1 MTEKN
6 NKTVTIILISI
17 FVVLIVFA
25 FIAIKI
31 FQKKQNI
38 ALENHFINVS
48 LITSVHPS
56 LPWKFSA
63 KEPNIIIQP
72 GKVKTIEYIVENPS
86 NRTTF
91 GVATFQYHPKELGNY
106 FTKLNCFCFDK
117 QTLKAGENS
126 KYSLV
131 ILIDPKVTKDSK
143 TKDIKEVIMQFTFF
157 DYNEFKNGQN

>member
-1 MTEKN
+1 MVKKN
-6 NKTVTIILISI
+6 NKTLTIVLVSI
-17 FVVLIVFA
+17 FVLLIA
-25 FIAIKI
+25 FSFVAIKI

-38 ALENHFINVS
+38 ALESHFINVR

-63 KEPNIIIQP
+63 KEPNIKIKP
-72 GKVKTIEYIVENPS
+72 GEVKTIEYIVENPS
-86 NRTTF
+86 NETTF
-91 GVATFQYHPKELGNY
+91 GIATFQYHPKELGNY

-117 QTLKAGENS
+117 QILKAGENN

-131 ILIDPKVTKDSK
+131 ILIDSEVTKDNK

-157 DYNEFKNGQN
+157 DYDEFK

>member
-1 MTEKN
+1 MTKKN
-6 NKTVTIILISI
+6 NKTVT
-17 FVVLIVFA
+17 VVLISTFLMLVVFS
-25 FIAIKI
+25 FIAVII

-38 ALENHFINVS
+38 TLESHFINVR

-56 LPWKFSA
+56 LPWEFSA
-63 KEPNIIIQP
+63 KEPNIKIRP
-72 GKVKTIEYIVENPS
+72 GEVETIEYIVENPS
-86 NRTTF
+86 NKTTF

-117 QTLKAGENS
+117 QTLKAGENN

-131 ILIDPKVTKDSK
+131 ILIDPEVTKDSK

-157 DYNEFKNGQN
+157 DYDEFKNS

>member
-6 NKTVTIILISI
+6 SKAVTIVLISI
-17 FVVLIVFA
+17 FVLLVVLF
-25 FIAIKI
+25 FITIKI

-38 ALENHFINVS
+38 TLENHFINVR

-63 KEPNIIIQP
+63 KEPNIKIKP
-72 GKVKTIEYIVENPS
+72 GEVKTIEYIVENPS
-86 NRTTF
+86 NETTF
-91 GVATFQYHPKELGNY
+91 GIATFQYHPKELGNY

-157 DYNEFKNGQN
+157 DYEEFKKG

>member
-6 NKTVTIILISI
+6 NKAVTIVLISI
-17 FVVLIVFA
+17 FVLLAVFF
-25 FIAIKI
+25 FITIKI

-38 ALENHFINVS
+38 TLENHFINVH

-63 KEPNIIIQP
+63 KEPNIKIKP
-72 GKVKTIEYIVENPS
+72 GEVKTIEYIVENPS
-86 NRTTF
+86 NKTTF

-143 TKDIKEVIMQFTFF
+143 TKDIKEVIMQFIFF
-157 DYNEFKNGQN
+157 DYNEFQKGQT

>member
-1 MTEKN
+1 MVKKN
-6 NKTVTIILISI
+6 NKTLTVVLVSI
-17 FVVLIVFA
+17 FALLVVLSFV
-25 FIAIKI
+25 AIKI

-56 LPWKFSA
+56 LPWKFST
-63 KEPNIIIQP
+63 KEPNIIIHP

-106 FTKLNCFCFDK
+106 FIKLNCFCFDK

-131 ILIDPKVTKDSK
+131 ILIDPEVTKDSK
-143 TKDIKEVIMQFTFF
+143 TKDIKEVIMQFIFF
-157 DYNEFKNGQN
+157 DYDEFKKGQT

>member
-6 NKTVTIILISI
+6 NKAVTIVLISI
-17 FVVLIVFA
+17 FVLLVVFF
-25 FIAIKI
+25 FITIKI

-38 ALENHFINVS
+38 TLESHFINVR

-63 KEPNIIIQP
+63 KEPNIKIKP
-72 GKVKTIEYIVENPS
+72 GEVKTIEYIVENPS
-86 NRTTF
+86 NKTTF

-131 ILIDPKVTKDSK
+131 ILIDPKMTKDSK
-143 TKDIKEVIMQFTFF
+143 TKDIKEVIMQFIFF
-157 DYNEFKNGQN
+157 DYDEFKKG

>member
-1 MTEKN
+1 MIEKN
-6 NKTVTIILISI
+6 NKTVTAILILI
-17 FVVLIVFA
+17 FVLLAVFS

-38 ALENHFINVS
+38 VLNNHFINVR

-56 LPWKFSA
+56 LPWKFST
-63 KEPNIIIQP
+63 KESDVKIKP
-72 GKVKTIEYIVENPS
+72 GEIKTIEYIVENPS
-86 NRTTF
+86 NKTTF

-131 ILIDPKVTKDSK
+131 ILIDPEVTKDSK

-157 DYNEFKNGQN
+157 DYDEFKKGQT

>member
-1 MTEKN
+1 
-6 NKTVTIILISI
+6 VT
-17 FVVLIVFA
+17 
-25 FIAIKI
+25 IKI

-38 ALENHFINVS
+38 ALENHFINMR

-63 KEPNIIIQP
+63 KEPNIKIKP
-72 GKVKTIEYIVENPS
+72 GEVKIIEYIVENPS
-86 NRTTF
+86 NKTTF

-117 QTLKAGENS
+117 QTLKAGENN

-131 ILIDPKVTKDSK
+131 ILIDPEVTKDSK
-143 TKDIKEVIMQFTFF
+143 TKDVKEVTIQFTFF
-157 DYNEFKNGQN
+157 DYEEYKKKES

>member
-6 NKTVTIILISI
+6 NKAVTIVLISI
-17 FVVLIVFA
+17 IVLLVVLF
-25 FIAIKI
+25 FITIKI

-38 ALENHFINVS
+38 TLESYFINVR

-63 KEPNIIIQP
+63 KEPNIKIKP
-72 GKVKTIEYIVENPS
+72 GEVKTIEYIVENPS
-86 NRTTF
+86 NKTTF

-131 ILIDPKVTKDSK
+131 ILIDPEVTKDSK
-143 TKDIKEVIMQFTFF
+143 TKDIKEVIMQFIFF
-157 DYNEFKNGQN
+157 DYDEFKKGQT

>member
-6 NKTVTIILISI
+6 NKKITIILISI
-17 FVVLIVFA
+17 FVLVVALSFV
-25 FIAIKI
+25 AIKI

-38 ALENHFINVS
+38 ALENHFIDVS

-63 KEPNIIIQP
+63 KEPNIIIKP
-72 GKVKTIEYIVENPS
+72 GEVKTIEYIVENPS

-106 FTKLNCFCFDK
+106 FTKLNCFCFDE

-126 KYSLV
+126 KYSV
-131 ILIDPKVTKDSK
+131 VFFIDPEVTKDSK
-143 TKDIKEVIMQFTFF
+143 TKSLEEGIMQFIFF
-157 DYNEFKNGQN
+157 ESENFKQKNS

>member
-1 MTEKN
+1 MAEKN
-6 NKTVTIILISI
+6 NKKIIIILISI
-17 FVVLIVFA
+17 FVLVVVISFV
-25 FIAIKI
+25 AIKI
-31 FQKKQNI
+31 FLKKQNL

-56 LPWKFSA
+56 LSWKFSA
-63 KEPNIIIQP
+63 KEPNIIIKP
-72 GKVKTIEYIVENPS
+72 GVIKTIEYIVENPS
-86 NRTTF
+86 DRTTF

-131 ILIDPKVTKDSK
+131 ILIDPEVTKDSK
-143 TKDIKEVIMQFTFF
+143 TKDIKEVIIQFTFF
-157 DYNEFKNGQN
+157 DYDEFKKGQT

>member
-6 NKTVTIILISI
+6 NKAVTIVLISI
-17 FVVLIVFA
+17 FVLLVVLF
-25 FIAIKI
+25 FITIKI

-38 ALENHFINVS
+38 TLENHFINLH

-63 KEPNIIIQP
+63 KEPNIKKKP
-72 GKVKTIEYIVENPS
+72 VEVKTIEYIVENPS

-106 FTKLNCFCFDK
+106 ITKLNCFCFDK
-117 QTLKAGENS
+117 QTLKARENN

-131 ILIDPKVTKDSK
+131 ILIDPEVTKDSK

-157 DYNEFKNGQN
+157 DYDEFKKGQT

>member
-6 NKTVTIILISI
+6 NKAVTIVLISI
-17 FVVLIVFA
+17 IVLLVVLF
-25 FIAIKI
+25 FITIKI

-38 ALENHFINVS
+38 TLESYFINVR

-63 KEPNIIIQP
+63 KEPNIKIKP
-72 GKVKTIEYIVENPS
+72 GEVKTIEYIVENPS
-86 NRTTF
+86 NKTTF

-117 QTLKAGENS
+117 QTLKAGENN

-131 ILIDPKVTKDSK
+131 ILIDPEVTKDSK
-143 TKDIKEVIMQFTFF
+143 TKDIKEVIMQFIFF
-157 DYNEFKNGQN
+157 DYDEFKKGQT

>member
-6 NKTVTIILISI
+6 NKAVTIVLISI
-17 FVVLIVFA
+17 FVLLVVLF
-25 FIAIKI
+25 FITIKI

-38 ALENHFINVS
+38 TLESYFINVR

-63 KEPNIIIQP
+63 KEPNIKIKP
-72 GKVKTIEYIVENPS
+72 GEVKTIEYIVENPS
-86 NRTTF
+86 NKTTF
-91 GVATFQYHPKELGNY
+91 GIATFQYHPKELENY
-106 FTKLNCFCFDK
+106 FTKLNCFCFYK
-117 QTLKAGENS
+117 QTLKAGENN

-131 ILIDPKVTKDSK
+131 ILIDPELTKDSK

-157 DYNEFKNGQN
+157 DYDEFKKNQT

>member
-1 MTEKN
+1 MIKKN

-17 FVVLIVFA
+17 FILLVVLF
-25 FIAIKI
+25 FITVKI
-31 FQKKQNI
+31 FQKKQKI
-38 ALENHFINVS
+38 SLENHFINVR
-48 LITSVHPS
+48 LITNVHPS

-72 GKVKTIEYIVENPS
+72 GEVITIEYIVENLS
-86 NRTTF
+86 NKTTF
-91 GVATFQYHPKELGNY
+91 GIATFQYHPKELGNY

-117 QTLKAGENS
+117 QTLKAGENN

-131 ILIDPKVTKDSK
+131 ILIDPEVTKDSK

-157 DYNEFKNGQN
+157 DYDEFKKG

>member
-6 NKTVTIILISI
+6 NKKITIILISI
-17 FVVLIVFA
+17 FVLVAALSFVT
-25 FIAIKI
+25 IKI

-56 LPWKFSA
+56 LPWKFST
-63 KEPNIIIQP
+63 KEPNIKIKP
-72 GKVKTIEYIVENPS
+72 GEVKTIEYIVENPS

-131 ILIDPKVTKDSK
+131 ILIDPEVTKDSK
-143 TKDIKEVIMQFTFF
+143 TKDIKEVIMQFIFF
-157 DYNEFKNGQN
+157 DYDEFKKGQT

>member
-1 MTEKN
+1 MIGKN
-6 NKTVTIILISI
+6 NKTVTVVLISI
-17 FVVLIVFA
+17 FVILIGMSFT
-25 FIAIKI
+25 AIKI

-38 ALENHFINVS
+38 VLKNHFINVR
-48 LITSVHPS
+48 LITGVHPS

-63 KEPNIIIQP
+63 KEPNIKIKP
-72 GKVKTIEYIVENPS
+72 GEVKTIEYIVENPS

-157 DYNEFKNGQN
+157 DYDEFKKGQT

>member
-1 MTEKN
+1 MAKKN
-6 NKTVTIILISI
+6 NKTVIAILISI
-17 FVVLIVFA
+17 IVLLVVFS

-31 FQKKQNI
+31 FQKEKNI
-38 ALENHFINVS
+38 VLKNNFINVR

-56 LPWKFSA
+56 LPWKFST
-63 KEPNIIIQP
+63 KEPNIKIKP
-72 GKVKTIEYIVENPS
+72 GEVKTIEYIVENPS

-117 QTLKAGENS
+117 QTLKAGENN

-131 ILIDPKVTKDSK
+131 ILIDPEVTKDSK

-157 DYNEFKNGQN
+157 DYDKFKKDQT

>member
-1 MTEKN
+1 MTAKN
-6 NKTVTIILISI
+6 NKTVTVILISI
-17 FVVLIVFA
+17 FVLVVALSFVT
-25 FIAIKI
+25 IKI

-38 ALENHFINVS
+38 ATENHFINVR

-63 KEPNIIIQP
+63 KESNIKIKP
-72 GKVKTIEYIVENPS
+72 GEVKTIEYIVENPS
-86 NRTTF
+86 NETTF
-91 GVATFQYHPKELGNY
+91 GIATFQYHPKELGNY

-117 QTLKAGENS
+117 QTLKAGENN

-131 ILIDPKVTKDSK
+131 ILIDPEVTKDSK

-157 DYNEFKNGQN
+157 DYEEFKKG

>member
-1 MTEKN
+1 MTRKN
-6 NKTVTIILISI
+6 NKTVKVILISI
-17 FVVLIVFA
+17 FILLVALS

-38 ALENHFINVS
+38 VLENHSVNVR

-63 KEPNIIIQP
+63 KEPNIKIKP
-72 GKVKTIEYIVENPS
+72 GEVKTIEYIVENPS
-86 NRTTF
+86 NKTTY
-91 GVATFQYHPKELGNY
+91 GIATFQYHPKELGNY

-117 QTLKAGENS
+117 QTLKAGENN

-131 ILIDPKVTKDSK
+131 ILIDPEVTKDSK

-157 DYNEFKNGQN
+157 DYNEFKKG

>member
-1 MTEKN
+1 MPKKN
-6 NKTVTIILISI
+6 NKTAIVTLISI
-17 FVVLIVFA
+17 FFLLVVFS

-38 ALENHFINVS
+38 TLENHFINVS

-63 KEPNIIIQP
+63 KEPNIIIKP
-72 GKVKTIEYIVENPS
+72 GEVKTIEYIVENPS

-117 QTLKAGENS
+117 QTLKAGENN

-131 ILIDPKVTKDSK
+131 ILIDPEVTKDSK

-157 DYNEFKNGQN
+157 DYDEFKKGQT

>member
-31 FQKKQNI
+31 FQKKQI
-38 ALENHFINVS
+38 TALENHFINVS

-63 KEPNIIIQP
+63 KEPNIKIKP
-72 GKVKTIEYIVENPS
+72 GEVKTIEYIVENPS
-86 NRTTF
+86 DETTF

-131 ILIDPKVTKDSK
+131 ILIDPEVTKDSK

-157 DYNEFKNGQN
+157 DYEEFKKG

>member
-6 NKTVTIILISI
+6 NKAVTIVLISI
-17 FVVLIVFA
+17 FVLLVVLF
-25 FIAIKI
+25 FISIKI

-38 ALENHFINVS
+38 TLESYFINVR

-63 KEPNIIIQP
+63 KEPNIKIKP
-72 GKVKTIEYIVENPS
+72 GEVKTIEYIVENPS
-86 NRTTF
+86 NETTF
-91 GVATFQYHPKELGNY
+91 GIATFQYHPKELGNY

-131 ILIDPKVTKDSK
+131 ILIDPEVTKDSK

-157 DYNEFKNGQN
+157 DYEEFKKG

>member
-1 MTEKN
+1 MADKN
-6 NKTVTIILISI
+6 NKKIIIILISI
-17 FVVLIVFA
+17 FLIVVTLSFVT
-25 FIAIKI
+25 IKI

-56 LPWKFSA
+56 LPWKFST
-63 KEPNIIIQP
+63 KEPNIIIHP

-117 QTLKAGENS
+117 QTLKAGENN

-131 ILIDPKVTKDSK
+131 ILIDPEVTKDSK

-157 DYNEFKNGQN
+157 DYDEFKKGQT

>member
-6 NKTVTIILISI
+6 NKTVTFILISI
-17 FVVLIVFA
+17 FLLLVVFS
-25 FIAIKI
+25 FIAVKI

-38 ALENHFINVS
+38 TLESYFINVR

-63 KEPNIIIQP
+63 KEPNIKIKP
-72 GKVKTIEYIVENPS
+72 GEVKTIEYIVENPS
-86 NRTTF
+86 NKTTF

-143 TKDIKEVIMQFTFF
+143 TKNLKKAIIQFTFF
-157 DYNEFKNGQN
+157 SNEEFNKNKE

>member
-6 NKTVTIILISI
+6 NKAVTIVLISI
-17 FVVLIVFA
+17 FVLLAVFF
-25 FIAIKI
+25 FITIKI

-38 ALENHFINVS
+38 TLESHFINVR

-56 LPWKFSA
+56 LPWKFST
-63 KEPNIIIQP
+63 KEPNIKIKP
-72 GKVKTIEYIVENPS
+72 GEVKTIEYIVENPS

-131 ILIDPKVTKDSK
+131 ILIDPEVTKDSK
-143 TKDIKEVIMQFTFF
+143 TKDIKEVIMQFIFF
-157 DYNEFKNGQN
+157 DYDQFKKDQT

>member
-6 NKTVTIILISI
+6 SKAVTIVLISI
-17 FVVLIVFA
+17 FVLLVVLSFVT
-25 FIAIKI
+25 IKI

-38 ALENHFINVS
+38 ALENHFINMS

-63 KEPNIIIQP
+63 KEPNIKIKP
-72 GKVKTIEYIVENPS
+72 GEVKTIEYIVENPS
-86 NRTTF
+86 NKTTF
-91 GVATFQYHPKELGNY
+91 GIATFQYHPKELGNY

-117 QTLKAGENS
+117 QTLKAGENN

-131 ILIDPKVTKDSK
+131 ILIDPEVTKDSK

-157 DYNEFKNGQN
+157 DYDEFKEGQT

>member
-1 MTEKN
+1 MIKKN

-17 FVVLIVFA
+17 FILLVVLF
-25 FIAIKI
+25 FITIKI
-31 FQKKQNI
+31 FQKRQNI
-38 ALENHFINVS
+38 SLENYFINVR

-63 KEPNIIIQP
+63 KEPNIKIKP
-72 GKVKTIEYIVENPS
+72 GEVKTIEYIVENPS
-86 NRTTF
+86 NKTTF
-91 GVATFQYHPKELGNY
+91 GIATFQYHPKELGNY

-117 QTLKAGENS
+117 QTLKAGENN

-131 ILIDPKVTKDSK
+131 ILIDPEVTKDSK

-157 DYNEFKNGQN
+157 DYDEFKKS

>member
-1 MTEKN
+1 MVKKN
-6 NKTVTIILISI
+6 NKSLIVILISI
-17 FVVLIVFA
+17 FVVLVVLSFVV
-25 FIAIKI
+25 IKS
-31 FQKKQNI
+31 FRKKQNI
-38 ALENHFINVS
+38 TLENHFINVR

-56 LPWKFSA
+56 LPWKFST
-63 KEPNIIIQP
+63 KESNIKIKP
-72 GKVKTIEYIVENPS
+72 GEIKTIEYIVENYS
-86 NRTTF
+86 DETTF
-91 GVATFQYHPKELGNY
+91 GIATFQYHPKELGNY
-106 FTKLNCFCFDK
+106 LTKLNCFCFDK